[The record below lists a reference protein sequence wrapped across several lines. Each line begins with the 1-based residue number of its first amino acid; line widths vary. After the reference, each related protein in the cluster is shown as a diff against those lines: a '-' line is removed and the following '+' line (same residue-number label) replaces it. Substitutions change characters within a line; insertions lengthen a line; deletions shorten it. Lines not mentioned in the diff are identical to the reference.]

1 VISGL
6 QACRARGIVTGCV
19 TCNPETPLAA
29 NADFPVEAVVGPEF
43 ITGSTRLKAGTA
55 QKLVLNMIST
65 SIMIR
70 LGRVLDNKM
79 VDMKLSNLKL
89 VDRGAKMLV
98 QNLGLPYDEARDL
111 LLKHGSVRK
120 AMEAFILEHNLSP
133 GL

>member
-1 VISGL
+1 
-6 QACRARGIVTGCV
+6 
-19 TCNPETPLAA
+19 
-29 NADFPVEAVVGPEF
+29 
-43 ITGSTRLKAGTA
+43 
-55 QKLVLNMIST
+55 
-65 SIMIR
+65 MIR

-120 AMEAFILEHNLSP
+120 AMEAFSLEHNLSP